1 MGKAKSQLLVGNG
14 LHSNHICGQNYVH
27 LKFPGTLCHEL
38 LRTRLMPLRA
48 PQMNLGSRPPS
59 PCQCD
64 SRAGS
69 ALWLQGYL
77 GLTAVL
83 YSIGYPHTLSV
94 TRSINQRHKYLP
106 TVSQA
111 TLFKIKVISDVG
123 IKIKSIIELCLPSH
137 QFPTL
142 PAPIP
147 LCSQRCSGGRTN
159 PKALGQFSGFFPSL
173 SPVLGRQAAQFECMG
188 EPRVVTDTEGKASPS
203 GNGTE
208 EYSVVK

>member
-137 QFPTL
+137 QSPHSLPPYHCAPNAAVKEGLIPKPWDNSQGSFPRS
-142 PAPIP
+142 P
-147 LCSQRCSGGRTN
+147 LSWE
-159 PKALGQFSGFFPSL
+159 
-173 SPVLGRQAAQFECMG
+173 GRQLSLNAWE
-188 EPRVVTDTEGKASPS
+188 SP
-203 GNGTE
+203 E
-208 EYSVVK
+208 W